1 MSPRG
6 NVCSSAA
13 DARSG
18 RSNEPIKRAPK
29 GTMKR
34 FLHYYKPHMFLLVA
48 DLICALI
55 LAGIDLSFPQI
66 LNKLIHMFSDG
77 LGDVVINNLP
87 LIGIGLAVMYLI
99 SAGCKYFISGWGHI
113 MGSRMESDMRVE
125 LFEKYQ
131 QLGFDY
137 YDRNKTGDM
146 MSRVTNDLFDISEFA
161 HHGPE
166 TFIIAGLEVC
176 GAFAL
181 LAFCCWQLT
190 LIMFV
195 VTIGLAAYA
204 LWKNMRIKSIYR
216 AQRTRIAGV
225 NMRLQDSLGGFKVVK
240 SFGNEPHEI
249 KRFGVSNND
258 FLEAKNASYHNMGQY
273 SGVINLFTG
282 ILYIFLVVV
291 GGLFV
296 NAGIMEAQSLVMY
309 ALYIGIF
316 MNPLTQLINFTE
328 SFQRGYSGFAR
339 FCEICDEVPSVADE
353 PGATELK
360 GVEGHVR
367 FENVSFA
374 YGADTPEV
382 LHGLDLDIPA
392 GKTVALVGPSGG
404 GKTTVCSLLPRFYD
418 VTGGSIKI
426 DGADI
431 RSYTVRSLRDAI
443 GVVQQDVYL
452 FDGTIRENIAYGC
465 LGATNEQVEAA
476 ARRAGVDEF
485 ALSLPDGYD
494 TLVGERG
501 TRLSG
506 GQKQRISIARMFLK
520 DPAILVLDE
529 ATSALDNESEAY
541 IQASLEELSRG
552 KTCLVIAHRLSTIR
566 NADEI
571 VVIRAGQVE
580 QRGTHDEL
588 LAAGGTYATYYQMQ
602 FDRL

>member
-1 MSPRG
+1 MSSNAYG
-6 NVCSSAA
+6 CAA
-13 DARSG
+13 
-18 RSNEPIKRAPK
+18 EPDGEAVPQPAQTAAPK
-29 GTMKR
+29 RVIRR
-34 FLHYYKPHMFLLVA
+34 FLSYYKPHLFLLVA
-48 DLICALI
+48 DLLCALV
-55 LAGIDLSFPQI
+55 LACIDLSFPQI
-66 LNKLIHMFSDG
+66 LNKIIHSFGEGSGDKVIANLHWIALG
-77 LGDVVINNLP
+77 LVC
-87 LIGIGLAVMYLI
+87 MYLI

-113 MGSRMESDMRVE
+113 MGSRMESDMRAE

-131 QLGFDY
+131 ALGFDY

-181 LAFCCWQLT
+181 LAFTCWQLT

-195 VTIGLAAYA
+195 VTVALATYA
-204 LWKNMRIKSIYR
+204 IWKNIRIKSVYR
-216 AQRTRIAGV
+216 AQRTRISGV
-225 NMRLQDSLGGFKVVK
+225 NTRLQDSLGGFKVVK
-240 SFGNEPHEI
+240 SFANEGHEI
-249 KRFGVSNND
+249 KRFGVSNNE

-273 SGVINLFTG
+273 GGIINLFTG
-282 ILYIFLVVV
+282 VLYILLIVL

-296 NAGIMEAQSLVMY
+296 NAGVMEAQGLVLY

-328 SFQRGYSGFAR
+328 SFQRGYSGFVR
-339 FCEICDEVPSVADE
+339 FCEILDERPSVVDA
-353 PGATELK
+353 PGAIKLENVR
-360 GVEGHVR
+360 GDVR
-367 FENVSFA
+367 FDGVGFSYAEDA
-374 YGADTPEV
+374 PEV
-382 LHGLDLDIPA
+382 LHGLDLEIPA

-418 VTGGSIKI
+418 VTAGSISV
-426 DGADI
+426 DGRDV
-431 RSYTVRSLRDAI
+431 RDYTVRSLREAI

-452 FDGTIRENIAYGC
+452 FDGTIRENIAYGR
-465 LGATNEQVEAA
+465 LGATDAEIEQA

-485 ALSLPDGYD
+485 ADGLPDGYD

-529 ATSALDNESEAY
+529 ATSALDNESERY
-541 IQASLEELSRG
+541 IQASLEELGVG

-571 VVIRAGQVE
+571 VVIRDGRVE
-580 QRGTHDEL
+580 QRGTHAQL
-588 LAAGGTYATYYQMQ
+588 LAAGGTYAEYHRMQ
-602 FDRL
+602 FE